1 MVTCSDLPSR
11 KDPWSCWCSDADGI
25 FWESSPLSWHKK
37 ATNTTVLLWASVK
50 IASGPCQSIF
60 SVLTLLEHVGSVSQD
75 SRSAPPGH
83 WESLQRHMLARQ
95 ARPLCY
101 HVSYSWTSWFS
112 EALRCKT
119 DVKHLQKSQNLQ
131 ITLSVH
137 QWAAIWESI
146 IYGICRVVLGQHE
159 DTVQRPMCRRR
170 HVWLKTLEISQRN
183 APAPDSSDLSAANAM
198 SPKII
203 RTEWQWKP

>member
-1 MVTCSDLPSR
+1 MHTQLCQVATFQFAYHGPTGSLSTGLSDIWLRKIRKTRLQAALPLQSMVTCSDLPSR

-37 ATNTTVLLWASVK
+37 ATNTTVLPWASVK

-101 HVSYSWTSWFS
+101 HVSYSWTSWLS
-112 EALRCKT
+112 EALRCKLMS
-119 DVKHLQKSQNLQ
+119 DVKHLQRSQNLR
-131 ITLSVH
+131 ITWSVH

-146 IYGICRVVLGQHE
+146 I
-159 DTVQRPMCRRR
+159 
-170 HVWLKTLEISQRN
+170 
-183 APAPDSSDLSAANAM
+183 
-198 SPKII
+198 
-203 RTEWQWKP
+203 